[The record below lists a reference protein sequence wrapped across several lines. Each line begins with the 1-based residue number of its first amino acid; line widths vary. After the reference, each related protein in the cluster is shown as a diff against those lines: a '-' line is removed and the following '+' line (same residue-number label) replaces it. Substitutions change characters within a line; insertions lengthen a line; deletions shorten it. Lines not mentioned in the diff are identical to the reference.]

1 MGIYWGN
8 LFWESSWKN
17 LCGESFLGIFVGNI
31 CRESLSGIFEGNPC
45 GEVFWGSFIGKFLW
59 GIFMEKSLWG
69 IFVENL
75 RDLGDTGSEMYEQK
89 TKVS

>member
-1 MGIYWGN
+1 MWGIFLGIYWGN

-59 GIFMEKSLWG
+59 GIFVK
-69 IFVENL
+69 NL